1 MPCYVCD
8 LVILGK
14 DKTLSAVIF
23 AENSYPTGQF
33 WVWEKYVDIKS
44 ICGVPFLFFFF
55 FFNSLAKNGKLFSR

>member
-23 AENSYPTGQF
+23 LENSYPTG
-33 WVWEKYVDIKS
+33 
-44 ICGVPFLFFFF
+44 
-55 FFNSLAKNGKLFSR
+55 